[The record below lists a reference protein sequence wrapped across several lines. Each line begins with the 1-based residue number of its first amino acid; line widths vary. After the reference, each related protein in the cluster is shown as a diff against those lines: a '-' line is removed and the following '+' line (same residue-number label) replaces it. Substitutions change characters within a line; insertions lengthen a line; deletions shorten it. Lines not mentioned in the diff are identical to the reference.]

1 MPYSGHGYPREWLDS
16 LGFIEAL
23 EFATIVPGH
32 GPAMYDRKLIG
43 KLKIYFESL
52 TGQVA
57 ALHAAG
63 KTFEQIREEI
73 VLDDSRELLAGDDP
87 AALRFFDAVQDEAIE
102 RAYVELTGN
111 E

>member
-1 MPYSGHGYPREWLDS
+1 MN
-16 LGFIEAL
+16 
-23 EFATIVPGH
+23 
-32 GPAMYDRKLIG
+32 DRKLIG

-57 ALHAAG
+57 TLHAAG
-63 KTFEQIREEI
+63 KTIERIREEI

-102 RAYVELTGN
+102 RTYVELTGN